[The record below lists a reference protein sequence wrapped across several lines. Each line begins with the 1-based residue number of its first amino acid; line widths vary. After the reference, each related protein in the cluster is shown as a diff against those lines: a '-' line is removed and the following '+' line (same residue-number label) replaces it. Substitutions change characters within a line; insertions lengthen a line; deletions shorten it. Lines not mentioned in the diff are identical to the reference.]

1 MGPSGAG
8 KDTLLAHARARLAGA
23 PILFAHRYITRAP
36 SGDENFVSL
45 NLREFAARLDAGL
58 FAYHWDANG
67 HRYGIGI
74 EVERWRADGNAV
86 VVSGSR
92 AHFVTTLAGRDDV
105 TPVLVTAPPEILAA
119 RLAGRGREDDAA
131 IAARLRRAAMDE
143 ISHSRL
149 LRVENMGT
157 PAEAGDRL
165 AALIRACAAESA

>member
-8 KDTLLAHARARLAGA
+8 KDTLLSYARARLTGA
-23 PILFAHRYITRAP
+23 PVLFAHRYITRAP

-45 NLREFAARLDAGL
+45 DPREFAARLDAGL
-58 FAYHWDANG
+58 FAYHWEANG

-74 EVERWRADGNAV
+74 EVERWRTDGRAV

-92 AHFVTTLAGRDDV
+92 AHFAASLAERDDV

-119 RLAGRGREDDAA
+119 RLAGRGREDEAA

-143 ISHSRL
+143 IRHPRL
-149 LRVENMGT
+149 LRVENAGT

-165 AALIRACAAESA
+165 AALIRACAMEFV